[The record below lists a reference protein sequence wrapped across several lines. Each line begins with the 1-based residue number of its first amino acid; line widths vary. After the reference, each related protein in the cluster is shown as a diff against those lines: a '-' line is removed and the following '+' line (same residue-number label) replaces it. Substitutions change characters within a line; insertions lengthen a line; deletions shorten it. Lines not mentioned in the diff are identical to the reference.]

1 MFYKISQE
9 TRIYGIFH
17 DTILRY
23 SVHANGD
30 ADAQWT
36 ISTPKT
42 YSKPIPYSNPNPS
55 LIPKFDKKML
65 TAQPFGSFW
74 KTHDM

>member
-17 DTILRY
+17 DTILRD
-23 SVHANGD
+23 SVYANGD

-42 YSKPIPYSNPNPS
+42 YSKPIPYSNPNPY
-55 LIPKFDKKML
+55 PKPNQFMEN
-65 TAQPFGSFW
+65 AQYVSFR
-74 KTHDM
+74 T